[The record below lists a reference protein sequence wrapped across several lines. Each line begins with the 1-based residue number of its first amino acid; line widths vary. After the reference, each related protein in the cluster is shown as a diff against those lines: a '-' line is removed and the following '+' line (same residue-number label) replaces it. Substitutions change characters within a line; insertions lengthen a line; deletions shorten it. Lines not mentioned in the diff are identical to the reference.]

1 MWWDVSLMDNMM
13 TSLSENTFRVTGLLC
28 GNSPVTGEF
37 PSQRSVT
44 RSFDVFFDL
53 RLNKRLSEQSWGW
66 WFETPWRSLWRHCNV
81 PGAIH
86 PSIPS
91 CLACCSKCS
100 VFYFHRVRRGFRSVW
115 QERGWGH
122 HDEGVGRGHEDL
134 RREPVWV
141 RTRAD
146 HQRGRH
152 WWWVDSVSLQW
163 RGHAIK
169 TLAEL
174 LALSYI
180 H

>member
-37 PSQRSVT
+37 PSQRPVT

-91 CLACCSKCS
+91 CLTCCSKCS
-100 VFYFHRVRRGFRSVW
+100 VFFISTEFGEAFALFDKNGDGVITTKELGEVMRTLGENPSESELVQIINEVDIDGELT
-115 QERGWGH
+115 QCPCN
-122 HDEGVGRGHEDL
+122 DEVM
-134 RREPVWV
+134 P
-141 RTRAD
+141 
-146 HQRGRH
+146 
-152 WWWVDSVSLQW
+152 
-163 RGHAIK
+163 
-169 TLAEL
+169 
-174 LALSYI
+174 
-180 H
+180 